1 MGTTELQSLQSN
13 KNTARLA
20 AGIFFLLCW
29 PGANYGAGYSI
40 SKVFVAGDAVATAN
54 NLLANEFIVRTG
66 IVSHLV
72 SVLAFAFMSLLFYRI
87 FRPVDKH
94 LSRLMIIP
102 PVIHVVNVFI
112 LEIIRFTALL
122 TMKGDTLIAV
132 ELTQKHELVYFLFR
146 LHRYGQGMD
155 QLFIGLWLFP
165 LGMLLYKSDYAPRF
179 IGILAMV
186 GGVGYLT
193 EGCLYILLQR
203 ADFLAIRQVLR
214 FTYLIAFAPS
224 MFWFLIKG
232 VREPKWTQHPQL
244 QNT

>member
-1 MGTTELQSLQSN
+1 MANAEPQSLESN

-29 PGANYGAGYSI
+29 PGSSYGAGYSV
-40 SKVFVAGDAVATAN
+40 SKVFVAGNAVATAN
-54 NLLANEFIVRTG
+54 NLLEHEFVFRTG

-72 SVLAFAFMSLLFYRI
+72 SVLAFAFMSMLFYRI
-87 FRPVDKH
+87 FHPVDKH

-102 PVIHVVNVFI
+102 PIIHLVNVFI
-112 LEIIRFTALL
+112 LEVIHFTALL
-122 TMKGDTLIAV
+122 TMKGDTFVAM
-132 ELTQKHELVYFLFR
+132 ELTQKQELVYFLFR
-146 LHRYGQGMD
+146 LHRYGMGMD

-179 IGILAMV
+179 VSILAMI
-186 GGVGYLT
+186 GGGGYFA
-193 EGCLYILLQR
+193 EGCLYVLLQR
-203 ADFLAIRQVLR
+203 AEFLTIREVLR

-232 VREPKWTQHPQL
+232 VRTPRRIAEQPA
-244 QNT
+244 